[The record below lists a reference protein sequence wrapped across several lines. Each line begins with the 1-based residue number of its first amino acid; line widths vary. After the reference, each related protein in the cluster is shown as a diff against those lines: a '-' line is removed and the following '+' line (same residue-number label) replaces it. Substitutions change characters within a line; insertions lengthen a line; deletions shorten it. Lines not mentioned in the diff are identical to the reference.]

1 MAKKKKEPYIPK
13 NGILGNAT
21 DYNYYKMNAI
31 TKITCFLVGLV
42 VGFGVGYI
50 FYESIILSLIAGC
63 IVGAI
68 CIPIYHKSYLDK
80 RKKNL
85 TLQFRDMLESLS
97 ASIGAG
103 SNIQDAFQAAY
114 QDMVVQYTEDGYIAK
129 EIAIIMSG
137 LQNNIAIENLLMDF
151 GQRSGIEDIMSF
163 ADVFE
168 TCYRKGGNIKEVI
181 MSTYHIIS
189 DKIEVQ
195 LEIKT
200 MVSSKTSEQNLMLV
214 MPVVLVLML
223 KTMAG
228 DMIDLNS
235 PTGRMSTT
243 VAMVIF
249 AVSYLMSKKILDIK
263 V

>member
-1 MAKKKKEPYIPK
+1 MAKKKKEKYIPK
-13 NGILGNAT
+13 RGILGNAT
-21 DYNYYKMNAI
+21 DYNYYKMPFGMI
-31 TKITCFLVGLV
+31 LLCFV
-42 VGFGVGYI
+42 VGMIVGFLVGYI
-50 FYESIILSLIAGC
+50 FYESILLSLIAGC
-63 IVGAI
+63 IVGII
-68 CIPIYHKSYLDK
+68 CVPVYHKSFMEK

-97 ASIGAG
+97 SSIGAG
-103 SNIQDAFQAAY
+103 SNVQDSFQAAY
-114 QDMVVQYTEDGYIAK
+114 QDMAVQYTEDGYITK
-129 EIAIIMSG
+129 EIAIIMNG
-137 LQNNIAIENLLMDF
+137 LQNNIPIEKLLMDL
-151 GQRSGIEDIMSF
+151 GLRSGIEDIISF

-214 MPVVLVLML
+214 MPVLLVLML

-228 DMIDLNS
+228 DIIDLNS
-235 PTGRMSTT
+235 ATGRMSTT
-243 VAMVIF
+243 VAMIIF
-249 AVSYLMSKKILDIK
+249 AISYLMSKKILNIK

>member
-1 MAKKKKEPYIPK
+1 MAKKEPYVPK
-13 NGILGNAT
+13 TGILGNAT
-21 DYNYYKMNAI
+21 DYNYYKMSFT
-31 TKITCFLVGLV
+31 TKMACFAAGLA
-42 VGFGVGYI
+42 VGFAVGYI

-68 CIPIYHKSYLDK
+68 CIPVYHKHFIDK

-97 ASIGAG
+97 SSIGAG
-103 SNIQDAFQAAY
+103 SNVQDAFQAAY
-114 QDMVVQYTEDGYIAK
+114 QDMVVQYTEDGYITK
-129 EIAIIMSG
+129 EVAIIMSG
-137 LQNNIAIENLLMDF
+137 LQNNIAIENLLLDL
-151 GQRSGIEDIMSF
+151 GHRSGIEDILSF

-200 MVSSKTSEQNLMLV
+200 MVASKTSEQNLMLV
-214 MPVVLVLML
+214 MPIVLVLML

-228 DMIDLNS
+228 DLIDLNS
-235 PTGRMSTT
+235 ATGRMSTT
-243 VAMVIF
+243 IAMIIF